1 MTRATRVMATLM
13 DSIMASTPTTV
24 TEEVM
29 SWVIP
34 WFRLWPR
41 VSTSLVM
48 RERVSPV
55 EFFSK

>member
-1 MTRATRVMATLM
+1 MTPLM

-24 TEEVM
+24 TTEVM
-29 SWVIP
+29 SWVTP